1 MTGRLML
8 PADAEEYTQ
17 ALAQVWAGGWR
28 QAALG
33 KRLGVPAALGLT
45 TEEWVQQRLG
55 GYVRL
60 SIPDRREAVT
70 ELTGEGMSSREIG
83 DVLGV
88 DHTTVIGDRR
98 AGENSPPEPAN
109 GPPSEDI
116 EPSAG
121 EDSPAG
127 PESLPEIEPQ
137 PVAGVVELA
146 PEPEPVDEPTT
157 HSMRARRSKARQ
169 MLAKAAAA
177 TSELSPS
184 VDVIAE
190 AVVARHPDEIAA
202 ERENIIR
209 NRAVWDRLLDA
220 VNQQANP
227 QLRRVK

>member
-1 MTGRLML
+1 MML
-8 PADAEEYTQ
+8 TADAEEYTQ
-17 ALAQVWAGGWR
+17 ALGQVVAGGWR
-28 QAALG
+28 QVALG
-33 KRLGVPAALGLT
+33 ERLGVPAALGLS

-60 SIPDRREAVT
+60 SIPKRREAVA
-70 ELTGEGMSSREIG
+70 ELTDEGMSTREIG

-88 DHTTVIGDRR
+88 DHATVARD
-98 AGENSPPEPAN
+98 AAVANATAESEASPPEPA
-109 GPPSEDI
+109 SEDVTVAFATAESP
-116 EPSAG
+116 EP
-121 EDSPAG
+121 E
-127 PESLPEIEPQ
+127 LPPGDEPQ
-137 PVAGVVELA
+137 PVAEVMELA
-146 PEPEPVDEPTT
+146 PEKPEPDEPTT

-220 VNQQANP
+220 VDQQANP